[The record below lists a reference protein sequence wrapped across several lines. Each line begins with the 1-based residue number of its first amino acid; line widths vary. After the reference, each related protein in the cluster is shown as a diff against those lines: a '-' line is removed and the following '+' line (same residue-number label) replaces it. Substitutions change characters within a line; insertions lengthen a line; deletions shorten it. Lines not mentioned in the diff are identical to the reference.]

1 MKTPNIL
8 ILCTAFLVSMPSTD
22 AQSFKDGLK
31 SLGDR
36 IGKQIVKTT
45 QSVKNQTTGSKPTT
59 QKPTTQKPAASK
71 TSDRDKALQKQYD
84 AMMGN
89 VPEMED
95 EKPTVKLPDEHTAL
109 FAPLGYPV
117 EAAYGTLTVKPSM
130 PPQSPDAQVN
140 WSEKQPNIFNLNNKS
155 LVDEFLLLD
164 DCFKNGYFKT
174 LTPAHARYENV
185 EGELYARANEL
196 NKLVEL
202 MAEVRSEYE
211 YGSESPQ
218 WVINGLHD
226 KIASI
231 LEGDKYKTLIK
242 SSISPFFTVK
252 GLINDETKEYFQKH
266 GGYEN
271 ATKVTMTKWDPK
283 PVKQSISTSGSS
295 QSGTIVS
302 ENASGATVD
311 IDGIIYIVHASKG
324 FAFASEAVNTA
335 VAGKDIVMP
344 DYINYKGKRIP
355 VTEMRGDIFWGKPI
369 KSIKLPSTLTE
380 ISNAALRETDISE
393 IVIPASVKIIQGSAF
408 YGCKNLKKVVFE
420 SDKIDELHGC
430 FQNCTSLQSIKLPRY
445 VGLTSYEMFSGCTNL
460 TSVTLP
466 ENLTEIKDGTFE
478 NCTKL
483 TTINIPASVT
493 KVGSHVFSDSG
504 VVSLDLSHVLKIGEF
519 TFDNCK
525 SLKNLKLNSKLKDDF
540 LMEIYPDMMT
550 CPYMQ
555 VKWENN
561 QYVYPAGLEF
571 VDTE

>member
-1 MKTPNIL
+1 MKTRNIL
-8 ILCTAFLVSMPSTD
+8 TLCTAFLVSMPSTD

-31 SLGDR
+31 SLGDK

-45 QSVKNQTTGSKPTT
+45 QSVKNQTTSS
-59 QKPTTQKPAASK
+59 KPTTQKPAASK

-89 VPEMED
+89 APEMED
-95 EKPTVKLPDEHTAL
+95 EAPTVKLPNEHTAL

-117 EAAYGTLTVKPSM
+117 EAVYGTLTVKPSM

-140 WSEKQPNIFNLNNKS
+140 WSEKQPYIFNLNNKS
-155 LVDEFLLLD
+155 LVDEYLLLD

-174 LTPAHARYENV
+174 LTPAHSRYENV
-185 EGELYARANEL
+185 EGELYARANAL

-202 MAEVRSEYE
+202 MAEARSEY
-211 YGSESPQ
+211 GGESPQ

-231 LEGDKYKTLIK
+231 LEGEEYKTLIK

-252 GLINDETKEYFQKH
+252 GLINDVTKEYFQKH

-295 QSGTIVS
+295 QSGIIVS

-344 DYINYKGKRIP
+344 DYINYKGKRFP

-420 SDKIDELHGC
+420 SDKLDELHGC

-445 VGLTSYEMFSGCTNL
+445 VGLSSYDMFSGCTNL

-466 ENLTEIKDGTFE
+466 ENLKELYDGTFE
-478 NCTKL
+478 NCIKL

-493 KVGSHVFSDSG
+493 KVGSHVFSGSG
-504 VVSLDLSHVLKIGEF
+504 VVSLDLSHVTEIGVF
-519 TFDNCK
+519 TFDDCK
-525 SLKNLKLNSKLKDDF
+525 SLKNLKLNSKLKDNF
-540 LMEIYPDMMT
+540 LMEIYPELMT
-550 CPYMQ
+550 CPYME
-555 VKWENN
+555 VKWVNN

-571 VDTE
+571 VDPK

>member
-1 MKTPNIL
+1 MKTRSVL
-8 ILCTAFLVSMPSTD
+8 ILCTALLLSMPPCSD
-22 AQSFKDGLK
+22 AQSLKDGLK
-31 SLGDR
+31 NIGDK
-36 IGKQIVKTT
+36 IGKQIQSTKNQITKKTT
-45 QSVKNQTTGSKPTT
+45 TTKPTT
-59 QKPTTQKPAASK
+59 NKPSANK

-89 VPEMED
+89 PPEMED
-95 EKPTVKLPDEHTAL
+95 EKPTIKLPDEHTAL

-117 EAAYGTLTVKPSM
+117 EAAYGTLTVKPGM

-140 WSEKQPNIFNLNNKS
+140 WTDKLPNISNLNNKS
-155 LVDEFLLLD
+155 LVDEYLLLK
-164 DCFKNGYFKT
+164 DCFDNGYFKT
-174 LTPAHARYENV
+174 LTPAHARLENV
-185 EGELYARANEL
+185 EGELYARANDL
-196 NKLVEL
+196 NYLVEL
-202 MAEVRSEYE
+202 MAKVRSE

-218 WVINGLHD
+218 WVINGMHD

-231 LEGDKYKTLIK
+231 LEGEKYKTLIK

-252 GLINDETKEYFQKH
+252 GLINDKTKEYFQKH

-283 PVKQSISTSGSS
+283 PVKQSISTSGSG

-311 IDGIIYIVHASKG
+311 IGGIIYIVHASKG

-344 DYINYKGKRIP
+344 DYINYKGKRFP

-420 SDKIDELHGC
+420 SDKLDELHGC

-445 VGLTSYEMFSGCTNL
+445 VGLSSYDMFSGCTNL

-466 ENLTEIKDGTFE
+466 ENLKELYDGTFE
-478 NCTKL
+478 NCIKL

-493 KVGSHVFSDSG
+493 KVGSHVFSGSG
-504 VVSLDLSHVLKIGEF
+504 VVSLDLSHVTEIGVF
-519 TFDNCK
+519 TFDDCK
-525 SLKNLKLNSKLKDDF
+525 SLKNLKLNSKLKDNF
-540 LMEIYPDMMT
+540 LMEIYPELMT
-550 CPYMQ
+550 CPYME
-555 VKWENN
+555 VKWVNN

-571 VDTE
+571 VDPK

>member
-1 MKTPNIL
+1 MKTRNIL
-8 ILCTAFLVSMPSTD
+8 ILCTAFLVSMPSAD

-31 SLGDR
+31 SLGDK

-45 QSVKNQTTGSKPTT
+45 QSVKNQTSSSKSTT
-59 QKPTTQKPAASK
+59 SKPTTQKPAASK
-71 TSDRDKALQKQYD
+71 TSDRDKDLQKQYD

-95 EKPTVKLPDEHTAL
+95 EAPTVKLPDEHTAL

-117 EAAYGTLTVKPSM
+117 EAAYGTLTAKPSM

-202 MAEVRSEYE
+202 MAEARSE

-242 SSISPFFTVK
+242 SSISPFFTIK

-302 ENASGATVD
+302 ENASGAHVD
-311 IDGIIYIVHASKG
+311 IGGIIYVVHASKG

-355 VTEMRGDIFWGKPI
+355 VTEMRGDIFWGKHI

-380 ISNAALRETDISE
+380 ISNSALRETDISE

-478 NCTKL
+478 NCIKL

-504 VVSLDLSHVLKIGEF
+504 VVSLDLSHVTEIGEF

-561 QYVYPAGLEF
+561 QYVYPAGLVF

>member
-1 MKTPNIL
+1 MKTRNIL
-8 ILCTAFLVSMPSTD
+8 ILCTAFLVSMPSAD

-31 SLGDR
+31 SLGDK

-45 QSVKNQTTGSKPTT
+45 SSKPTT
-59 QKPTTQKPAASK
+59 SKPTTQKPAASK

-89 VPEMED
+89 APEMED
-95 EKPTVKLPDEHTAL
+95 EAPTVKLPNEHTAL

-130 PPQSPDAQVN
+130 PPQSPDAQMN
-140 WSEKQPNIFNLNNKS
+140 WSEKQPYVFNLNNKS
-155 LVDEFLLLD
+155 LVDEYLLLD
-164 DCFKNGYFKT
+164 DCFKNGYFKAF
-174 LTPAHARYENV
+174 TPAHARYGNV
-185 EGELYARANEL
+185 EYELYARANAL
-196 NKLVEL
+196 NKLVEF
-202 MAEVRSEYE
+202 MAEARSEY
-211 YGSESPQ
+211 GGESPQ

-231 LEGDKYKTLIK
+231 LEGEEYKTLIK

-252 GLINDETKEYFQKH
+252 GLINDVTKEYFQKH

-295 QSGTIVS
+295 QSGIIVS

-355 VTEMRGDIFWGKPI
+355 VTEMRGDIFWGK
-369 KSIKLPSTLTE
+369 SIKLPSTLTE

-393 IVIPASVKIIQGSAF
+393 IVIPASVKIIQGAAF

-504 VVSLDLSHVLKIGEF
+504 VVSLDLSHVLEIGEF

-540 LMEIYPDMMT
+540 LMEIYPDLMT

-571 VDTE
+571 VKTE